1 MESNERESES
11 WIDIKDFEGKY
22 QISNLGRIK
31 SILRKLN
38 SRYGQN
44 RTLNEKFL
52 SLNKDKNTH
61 YVSITLSKDNKR
73 FTKSIHRLVAQAF
86 IPNPENKCCVN
97 HIDGNP
103 SNNLLTN
110 LEWVTMKENSQHAY
124 SKQLKRQKTSW
135 DREEVIKLIKLFAN
149 KYQYA
154 SNDIGYNKWIEEN
167 L

>member
-1 MESNERESES
+1 MNEEWKNIEG
-11 WIDIKDFEGKY
+11 FEERY

-31 SILRKLN
+31 SLPRKLN
-38 SRYGQN
+38 SRYGKN
-44 RTLNEKFL
+44 RTLNEKIL
-52 SLNKDKNTH
+52 ALNKDKNTH
-61 YVSITLSKDNKR
+61 YVSITLSYNNKR
-73 FTKSIHRLVAQAF
+73 ITKSIHRLVAQTF

-103 SNNLLTN
+103 SNNVLNN

-135 DREEVIKLIKLFAN
+135 NRKEIIDILHKYGLNLIDQIENKSLEEQV
-149 KYQYA
+149 
-154 SNDIGYNKWIEEN
+154 DINQWIEEN

>member
-1 MESNERESES
+1 MEINENES
-11 WIDIKDFEGKY
+11 WVDIENFEGKY

-31 SILRKLN
+31 SKLRKLN

-44 RTLNEKFL
+44 RTLNEKIL
-52 SLNKDKNTH
+52 SLNKDKNSH
-61 YVSITLSKDNKR
+61 YVSITLSKNNKR

-97 HIDGNP
+97 HIDGDP
-103 SNNLLTN
+103 SNNNLNN

-135 DREEVIKLIKLFAN
+135 NRDEIIELTKIAFNAGREYSNNYHHSDFIK
-149 KYQYA
+149 
-154 SNDIGYNKWIEEN
+154 EN

>member
-1 MESNERESES
+1 MIEEWKNIEGFEER
-11 WIDIKDFEGKY
+11 Y
-22 QISNLGRIK
+22 QISNLERIK

-38 SRYGQN
+38 SRYGKN
-44 RTLNEKFL
+44 RTLNEKIL
-52 SLNKDKNTH
+52 ALNKDKNTH

-73 FTKSIHRLVAQAF
+73 ITESIHRLVAQAF

-103 SNNLLTN
+103 SNNNLNN

-124 SKQLKRQKTSW
+124 SKKLKRQKTSW
-135 DREEVIKLIKLFAN
+135 SREEVIELLTKLNHTLN
-149 KYQYA
+149 
-154 SNDIGYNKWIEEN
+154 IGSDKTFEEWIEKN